1 MRDETPHGI
10 RLASTRECA
19 LHCRAPLGVK
29 PAARIDREQQINER
43 IDAFRS
49 EFRCEEQLGFA
60 TAEASGDL
68 SLDSSDGFGMN
79 STLVIQMPH
88 DRPERIGTHRLKHGN
103 PADQGGSSGGAW
115 IGKFDSGNN
124 NDANYIISVESF
136 GIDGQPGIDYGP
148 YLNDDFK
155 SLWDYGENGCQ

>member
-1 MRDETPHGI
+1 MVHRALDAAAQLAKDGVEVEVIDLRTLSPLDIDTVIESVEKTGRLVCVDEANPRCSIAADVAAQVAQSAFG
-10 RLASTRECA
+10 A
-19 LHCRAPLGVK
+19 LKGP
-29 PAARIDREQQINER
+29 
-43 IDAFRS
+43 
-49 EFRCEEQLGFA
+49 
-60 TAEASGDL
+60 
-68 SLDSSDGFGMN
+68 
-79 STLVIQMPH
+79 IQMV
-88 DRPERIGTHRLKHGN
+88 EGVVQLKHGN

-115 IGKFDSGNN
+115 IGKFDGGNN